1 MGIPVCSSSP
11 PTLPVLRASVFLIL
25 ASVTAHADPATAY
38 QKEFLPLLETY
49 CFECHGD
56 GEDKG
61 EFSMEKFKDLPTH
74 LGDRKHWQSVWENVR
89 SQIMPPSDKDQP
101 AVAEKR
107 KLLAWI
113 EKDVFK
119 LDAANPDPGRVTI
132 RRLNRTEYQNAVFD
146 LLGVEYDTREFFPA
160 DDTGYGF
167 DNIGAVLSISP
178 LLMEKY
184 IAAADEVVAL
194 ALPDGAAAQVP
205 RVDIEGAD
213 FKSSGDPKTT
223 GSWLPFAKSQQV
235 KVEQDILWDGDYQIK
250 VGYSI
255 HGATEATT
263 DEALLQMTVGG
274 AKVGQVSLG
283 WDQRRMIELTGTVPL
298 KKGKQSFEINL
309 SPARR
314 PLAGE
319 EELFLKVQRVI
330 VQGPLGGEQR
340 EYAKGYR
347 MIFVDGP
354 APEDSAGRERYA
366 RKIMRSF
373 VSRAFRKPLDEP
385 TIDRLIAIVKEV
397 SGKPGKTFQDGI
409 KQAIATCLASPRFLF
424 RVEIQPEPNNPA
436 KIVPLDEYS
445 LAARLSFFLWGS
457 VPDDELLSLA
467 FNTKLRANLSQQID
481 RMLKD
486 PRSQRLVENF
496 VGQWL
501 QARDVET
508 VAVSAKTILGSANN
522 REAARTFDSRL
533 RSDMQRETE
542 MLFEFILREN
552 RPAEELISARY
563 SFMNERLA
571 KFYGI
576 EGVTG
581 EAMQPV
587 DLTEH
592 PERGGLLTQG
602 TFLLV
607 TSNPTRTSAVKRG
620 LFVLDNL
627 LGTPAPPA
635 PPGVPELEDAAT
647 PGNAKP
653 TMREMMEIH
662 RKKPDCRGCH
672 ARMDP
677 IGLGLENFNA
687 LGQFRTQEHGKPID
701 TSGKL
706 LTGETFTD
714 VAGLKE
720 ILAGKRK
727 QDFYRCLSEK
737 LLTYAIGRGVEYY
750 DSTTI
755 NLLTDRL
762 EKNQGKLR
770 ELIQGIVESA
780 PFQKRRGDD

>member
-1 MGIPVCSSSP
+1 MLLSP
-11 PTLPVLRASVFLIL
+11 NFSL
-25 ASVTAHADPATAY
+25 ATAIATMACAVAASANPAATY
-38 QKEFLPLLETY
+38 EKEIIPILENY
-49 CFECHGD
+49 CFDCHAEGIS
-56 GEDKG
+56 KG
-61 EFSMEKFKDLPTH
+61 EFSMDGFKDLSKH
-74 LGDRKHWQSVWENVR
+74 LNDKKHWLPVWHNLR
-89 SQIMPPSDKDQP
+89 SQIMPPSDEDQP
-101 AVAEKR
+101 AIAEKTR
-107 KLLAWI
+107 LLAWI

-119 LDAANPDPGRVTI
+119 LDPANPDPGRVTI
-132 RRLNRTEYQNAVFD
+132 RRLNRTEYQNAVYD
-146 LLGVEYDTREFFPA
+146 LLGVEYDTREIFPA

-184 IAAADEVVAL
+184 LAAADEVVAL
-194 ALPDGAAAQVP
+194 ALPEGAAAQVP
-205 RVDIEGAD
+205 RVDLEGKN
-213 FKSSGDPKTT
+213 FKDSGDPKTT
-223 GSWLPFAKSQQV
+223 GDWLAFSENQQV
-235 KVEQDILWDGDYQIK
+235 KLDQEILWDGDYQVKIE
-250 VGYSI
+250 YSI

-263 DEALLQMTVGG
+263 DEAQLQISAGG
-274 AKVGQVSLG
+274 SKVGEISLG
-283 WDQRRMIELTGTVPL
+283 WDQRRVIELTGKVPL
-298 KKGKQSFEINL
+298 KKGRQSFEISL
-309 SPARR
+309 SPAKR
-314 PLAGE
+314 PLPGE

-330 VQGPLGGEQR
+330 IQGPLGGEQR

-347 MIFVDGP
+347 MIFPDGP
-354 APEDSAGRERYA
+354 APTDPAASTRYA

-373 VSRAFRKPLDEP
+373 VSRAFRKPLDDQ
-385 TIDRLIAIVKEV
+385 TIERLIAIVHEV
-397 SGKPGKTFQDGI
+397 SREPGKTFDDGI

-445 LAARLSFFLWGS
+445 LASRLSFFLWGS
-457 VPDDELLSLA
+457 IPDDELLSLA
-467 FNTKLRANLSQQID
+467 FNNKLRANLTQQVD

-486 PRSQRLVENF
+486 DRSQRLVKNF

-508 VAVSAKTILGSANN
+508 VAVSAKTILDLETN
-522 REAARTFDSRL
+522 RDAALAFDSRL
-533 RSDMQRETE
+533 RLDMQRETE
-542 MLFEFILREN
+542 MLFDFILREK

-563 SFMNERLA
+563 SFLNERLA

-576 EGVTG
+576 ENVAG
-581 EAMQPV
+581 EEFRPV

-602 TFLLV
+602 TFLMV

-627 LGTPAPPA
+627 LGTPPPPA
-635 PPGVPELEDAAT
+635 PPDVPALEDT
-647 PGNAKP
+647 GSVKKDP

-662 RKKPDCRGCH
+662 RKNPDCRGCH

-687 LGQFRTQEHGKPID
+687 LGQFRTQENGKPID
-701 TSGKL
+701 TAGQL
-706 LTGETFTD
+706 VTGEKFNN
-714 VAGLKE
+714 VAALKDL
-720 ILAGKRK
+720 LASKRK
-727 QDFYRCLSEK
+727 QDFYRCISEK

-755 NLLTDRL
+755 SLLTERMG
-762 EKNQGKLR
+762 KNNGQLR
-770 ELIQGIVESA
+770 ELILGIVESA